1 MIGDDPTRRLALD
14 ARALEDLRATARQDP
29 RAGIKAAAQ
38 QFEAYFL
45 QMMMKSMRDATPAD
59 GLLDSEQ
66 TKLYTGMLDQQM
78 TQALASQGSVGFA
91 RLIEAQL
98 ARQLENTVPAASLAA
113 PAAAVG
119 SAGGPAVGTVVGGA
133 APAVPGPPPLP
144 PAANAPA
151 AAGVPGRPVAT
162 PVGAAEGAAATLEAA
177 GDWSTDTPRAFV
189 ERVWP
194 HAVGAAAALGV
205 PPHFIVA
212 HAALESGWGRHEPR
226 RADGS
231 PSFNLF
237 GVKAGRRWG
246 GDTVAAPTTEYVDGR
261 AVQTTETFRAYGS
274 YAEALRDYAR
284 VLGGNA
290 RFAPVLGSA
299 DGVDFARSLQQ
310 AGYATDP
317 MYADKLARI
326 INGTTLRD
334 ALLG

>member
-1 MIGDDPTRRLALD
+1 MIGDDPTRQLALD

-45 QMMMKSMRDATPAD
+45 QMVMKSMRDATPSE
-59 GLLDSEQ
+59 GLFSSEQ

-78 TQALASQGSVGFA
+78 TQAFASQGSIGFA

-98 ARQLENTVPAASLAA
+98 ARQLENTVTPASLAA
-113 PAAAVG
+113 PPAAGAAAVG
-119 SAGGPAVGTVVGGA
+119 PAVVP
-133 APAVPGPPPLP
+133 APAALPPPQLP
-144 PAANAPA
+144 PAATSPGAVAAPGRPSAAGTAAA
-151 AAGVPGRPVAT
+151 AAG
-162 PVGAAEGAAATLEAA
+162 
-177 GDWSTDTPRAFV
+177 GDWAADTPRAFV

-194 HAVGAAAALGV
+194 YAVDAAAGLGV
-205 PPHFIVA
+205 PPHFLVA

-231 PSFNLF
+231 SSFNLF
-237 GVKAGRRWG
+237 GVKAGRSWG
-246 GDTVAAPTTEYVDGR
+246 GNTVSASTTEYVDGR
-261 AVQTTETFRAYGS
+261 AVQATETFRAYAS
-274 YAEALRDYAR
+274 YAESFRDYAR
-284 VLGGNA
+284 VLGGNS
-290 RFAPVLGSA
+290 RFATVLGSA